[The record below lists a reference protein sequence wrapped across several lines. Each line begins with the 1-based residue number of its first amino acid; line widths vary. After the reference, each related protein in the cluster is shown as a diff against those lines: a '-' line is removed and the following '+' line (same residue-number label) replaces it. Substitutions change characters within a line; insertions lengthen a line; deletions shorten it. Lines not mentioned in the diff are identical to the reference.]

1 MSSPGKPIPFNLT
14 RPQYLELREEID
26 AAVRQVLDD
35 SWFILGKQGT
45 SFEQEFA
52 TYLGAGHAVGVGSGT
67 AAIHLALWALG
78 VGQGDEVLTVAHTA
92 VATAAAIEHAGATPV
107 FVDVDPL
114 TYTLDPGLLEGRL
127 TRRTKAIVPVH
138 LYGHPA
144 QMGPVLDFARRH
156 GLPVVED
163 CAQAHGARYEGRLCG
178 TMGQLAAFSFYPTK
192 NLGAY
197 GDGGAVVTGDGALA
211 ERVRRLREYG
221 WTPEQR
227 YVSQIRGT
235 NSRLDELQAAI
246 LRVKLRHLE
255 AGNARRRRLADRYG
269 EALSGVEGLTLPVQM
284 SWGHHVYHLFV
295 VRVGGSSGA
304 RGESRGRSAGQRC
317 RRTYG
322 SGRSG
327 RRCTIR
333 SRCTC
338 SRRTSTWPRRGRCR
352 RRSGRQRK
360 CSPSPSTLSCRKRT
374 PCG

>member
-1 MSSPGKPIPFNLT
+1 M
-14 RPQYLELREEID
+14 
-26 AAVRQVLDD
+26 
-35 SWFILGKQGT
+35 
-45 SFEQEFA
+45 
-52 TYLGAGHAVGVGSGT
+52 
-67 AAIHLALWALG
+67 
-78 VGQGDEVLTVAHTA
+78 AHTA

-114 TYTLDPGLLEGRL
+114 TYTLDPALLEGRL

-269 EALSGVEGLTLPVQM
+269 EALSGVQGLTLPVEM

-295 VRVGGSSGA
+295 VRVAGRRGAPGGAAGVLAGAGDRDGGALPAAGAPAAGVRRPGPGGVAAGDGAGGGGGALPAPLPRAAGGGRPAGGAGPVPRTSSAGA
-304 RGESRGRSAGQRC
+304 DADGRGER
-317 RRTYG
+317 
-322 SGRSG
+322 
-327 RRCTIR
+327 
-333 SRCTC
+333 
-338 SRRTSTWPRRGRCR
+338 
-352 RRSGRQRK
+352 
-360 CSPSPSTLSCRKRT
+360 
-374 PCG
+374 